1 MRGTRAGYPNIKD
14 ANIMVYRLS
23 YLRGNTLR
31 GVTFSAADILDALR
45 FQELWESV
53 TDIPVLDMKPLG
65 PSKFSPRRKR

>member
-1 MRGTRAGYPNIKD
+1 MRQL
-14 ANIMVYRLS
+14 YRLS

-65 PSKFSPRRKR
+65 PSKFPPRRKR